1 MPNYV
6 PTLSSDEVFI
16 GEDITQFL
24 TPKLNTMESRISSL
38 QTGKADTN
46 HAHNDYSPIDHTHTG
61 YAASDHTHTGYA
73 ASDHTHTGYAAS
85 DHTHTGYAASDHTH
99 TEYAPVSHEHSGYAA
114 SDHTHTGYAASDHT
128 HTPASIGAAASDHT
142 HSGYALTNH
151 VHTGYAS
158 SNHTHSA
165 SDVGAAATNHTH
177 SNYASTTHTH
187 SNYAS
192 STHNHDDDYL
202 AKSGGTV
209 SGNLNVNGIVRVN
222 SKQMIFDSGTMS
234 TFGTNNQPTMI
245 AGSQV
250 YSKTSIVVSSDRRL
264 KTNINNLGVNSLS
277 DFINKL
283 QVVSY
288 NYNDDKEGEKPRI
301 GLIAQDIQ
309 NADSELSEYFVF
321 ENAEGMLGIKP
332 ADLVFPLIAAV
343 QKLSAEVEALKSAK

>member
-16 GEDITQFL
+16 SEDITQFL
-24 TPKLNTMESRISSL
+24 TPKLNTMESSISSL

-46 HAHNDYSPIDHTHTG
+46 HAHNDYSPINHTHTG
-61 YAASDHTHTGYA
+61 YAASDHTHAEYA
-73 ASDHTHTGYAAS
+73 PASHE
-85 DHTHTGYAASDHTH
+85 HTGYAASDHTH
-99 TEYAPVSHEHSGYAA
+99 TEYAPVSHEH
-114 SDHTHTGYAASDHT
+114 TGYAASDHT
-128 HTPASIGAAASDHT
+128 HTAADVGAAASDHT

-165 SDVGAAATNHTH
+165 SDVGAAAVNHVH

-202 AKSGGTV
+202 TKTGGTV

-264 KTNINNLGVNSLS
+264 KTNINNFGVNSLS

-301 GLIAQDIQ
+301 GLIAQDVQ
-309 NADSELSEYFVF
+309 SADSELSEYFVF

>member
-1 MPNYV
+1 M
-6 PTLSSDEVFI
+6 
-16 GEDITQFL
+16 
-24 TPKLNTMESRISSL
+24 
-38 QTGKADTN
+38 
-46 HAHNDYSPIDHTHTG
+46 
-61 YAASDHTHTGYA
+61 
-73 ASDHTHTGYAAS
+73 
-85 DHTHTGYAASDHTH
+85 
-99 TEYAPVSHEHSGYAA
+99 VS
-114 SDHTHTGYAASDHT
+114 
-128 HTPASIGAAASDHT
+128 
-142 HSGYALTNH
+142 
-151 VHTGYAS
+151 
-158 SNHTHSA
+158 
-165 SDVGAAATNHTH
+165 HTH

-250 YSKTSIVVSSDRRL
+250 YSKTSIIVSSDRRL

-288 NYNDDKEGEKPRI
+288 NYNDDEEGEKPRI
-301 GLIAQDIQ
+301 GLIAQDVQ
-309 NADSELSEYFVF
+309 SADSELSEYFVF